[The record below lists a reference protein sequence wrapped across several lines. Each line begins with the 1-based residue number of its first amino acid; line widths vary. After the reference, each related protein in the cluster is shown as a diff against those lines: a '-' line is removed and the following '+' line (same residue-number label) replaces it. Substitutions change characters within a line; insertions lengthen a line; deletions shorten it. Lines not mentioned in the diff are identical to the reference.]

1 MSTPPAPGSERSQ
14 RHADDVQ
21 ATGEPAERE
30 LADVLA
36 GGSDLGEVTSR
47 ACFGRRQRG
56 RDGREH
62 LAEGL
67 PDELGGVR
75 LLADRLPQI
84 PDAVSDV
91 ASLVVMDL

>member
-1 MSTPPAPGSERSQ
+1 MSTTPAQASERGQ

-36 GGSDLGEVTSR
+36 GGSDRCDVTAR
-47 ACFGRRQRG
+47 TCFGRRQRG

-62 LAEGL
+62 LAEAL
-67 PDELGGVR
+67 PDALGGVR